1 MTAVTSLQTSDSAVG
16 VSHGD
21 AGAAEK
27 TKDARVDIRVDELI
41 VGRPLKFPIYDPRGT
56 LLLAE
61 GKTISSDFKRLLKQR
76 GINSVR
82 VNAADSARLKLSKPT
97 EEAAAGLVLDMEI
110 AAALD
115 RVIDSGLLTV
125 QNRGKAVKADLTVH
139 GRTGY
144 NQAKKEE
151 LSQRKSAKAEHLG
164 NLMKDALRGKSVS
177 TSTISTAAV
186 ESLADM
192 ADDSDC
198 MLAVAMEA
206 HAREGLA
213 EHSLKMSTLA
223 MAIGIEMGLDEDNCK
238 RLYVAGMVHDWG
250 LAKLPEEIVSPARP
264 YTASEYFE
272 FKKHP
277 ILSAEILQRMIDIP
291 SMVAVVSYQVHERPN
306 GNGYPRGR
314 TGDRIHQFAR
324 ILSTADAY
332 SHLTSARPWRPALAP
347 YAAMEGLI
355 RLARTKDLDPEVVRN
370 FLKLMTLFPIG
381 SYVTLDDGSV
391 ARVLRKNG
399 ENYTLPI
406 VQIVEDANGDPVPA
420 DRPESIVDLANAAVK
435 IVQAL
440 PTPGSDEILLTD
452 EILDEIRNQL

>member
-1 MTAVTSLQTSDSAVG
+1 MAAVAPTPTPDAVVACPG
-16 VSHGD
+16 E
-21 AGAAEK
+21 AG
-27 TKDARVDIRVDELI
+27 KDEGGRVDIRLDELI

-61 GKTISSDFKRLLKQR
+61 GKMISSDFKRLLKQR
-76 GINSVR
+76 GISSVQ
-82 VNAADSARLKLSKPT
+82 VNAADSVRLKLTRTADTPAS
-97 EEAAAGLVLDMEI
+97 GLVLDMEV

-115 RVIDSGLLTV
+115 RVIDSGLLSV
-125 QNRGKAVKADLTVH
+125 QNRGKAVKADLKIH
-139 GRTGY
+139 GRTAY
-144 NQAKKEE
+144 DQAKKEE
-151 LSQRKSAKAEHLG
+151 QSQRQSAKSEHLG
-164 NLMKDALRGKSVS
+164 NLMKDALRGKTVS
-177 TSTISTAAV
+177 TSSISQAAV

-206 HAREGLA
+206 HAKEGLA
-213 EHSLKMSTLA
+213 EHSLKMATLA

-238 RLYVAGMVHDWG
+238 RVYVAGMVHDWG
-250 LAKLPEEIVSPARP
+250 LAKLPEEIVCPRQP
-264 YTASEYFE
+264 YTASDYFE

-277 ILSAEILQRMIDIP
+277 ILTAEILQRMIDIP

-306 GNGYPRGR
+306 GRGYPRGR
-314 TGDRIHQFAR
+314 TGERIHQFAR
-324 ILSTADAY
+324 ILSAADAY
-332 SHLTSARPWRPALAP
+332 SHLTSPKPWRPPLAP

-355 RLARTKDLDPEVVRN
+355 RLAKTKDLDPDVVRT

-381 SYVTLDDGSV
+381 SYVTLDDGSI

-420 DRPESIVDLANAAVK
+420 NLPESIVDLSDAAVK

-452 EILDEIRNQL
+452 EILEEIRGQL

>member
-1 MTAVTSLQTSDSAVG
+1 MATVTTPQTSDSTSG
-16 VSHGD
+16 VSAEE
-21 AGAAEK
+21 AGAGGKA
-27 TKDARVDIRVDELI
+27 KDARVDIRLDELI

-76 GINSVR
+76 GISSVQ
-82 VNAADSARLKLSKPT
+82 VNAADSARLKLSRSADEPT
-97 EEAAAGLVLDMEI
+97 SGLVLDMEV

-115 RVIDSGLLTV
+115 RVIDSGLLSV
-125 QNRGKAVKADLTVH
+125 QNRGKAVKADLKIH
-139 GRTGY
+139 GRTAY
-144 NQAKKEE
+144 DQAKKVDQV
-151 LSQRKSAKAEHLG
+151 QRQTAKSEQLG
-164 NLMKDALRGKSVS
+164 SLMKDALRGKNVS
-177 TSTISTAAV
+177 TSTISQAAV

-206 HAREGLA
+206 HAKGGLA
-213 EHSLKMSTLA
+213 EHSLKMATLA

-238 RLYVAGMVHDWG
+238 RVYVAGMVHDWG
-250 LAKLPEEIVSPARP
+250 LAKLPEEIVSPAQP
-264 YTASEYFE
+264 YTASDYFE

-277 ILSAEILQRMIDIP
+277 ILTAEILQRMIDIP

-324 ILSTADAY
+324 ILSAADAY
-332 SHLTSARPWRPALAP
+332 SHLTSRKSWRPALAP

-355 RLARTKDLDPEVVRN
+355 RLARTKDLDPEVVRT

-381 SYVTLDDGSV
+381 SYVTLDDGSI

-399 ENYTLPI
+399 EHYTLPI

-420 DRPESIVDLANAAVK
+420 DRPEAIVDLANAAVK

-452 EILDEIRNQL
+452 EILDEVRNQL